1 MSSWDELFGGGGGGV
16 RKRVLRAGSGPVPE
30 YKHAV
35 SLRCTGWFLQAA
47 DAVDNEAAAAAD
59 DAGSSG
65 GSSGSSGSSGG
76 SSSSG
81 GGGGSSSNRSDA
93 PFEGPTTLGT
103 FVGAS
108 DLVPGLELAL
118 RNMQAGE
125 LARVQV
131 APKFGFGDEGRPG
144 GAVGG
149 LGAVP
154 PGAAL
159 EYEVEC
165 LSVGAAR
172 RAAEEHADAEDR
184 AAGAGERKAM
194 GNALFGWG
202 EWGKAAR
209 CYSEALAIVGS
220 EPVVEAAAAAA
231 DAADAG
237 TAGTAGTAG
246 GEGGGEGEGGA
257 VVNAAN
263 LALVVGCANNLGI
276 AHLKAGDA
284 RAARS
289 AHRVALAA
297 DGANVKALFL
307 LGKLAATE
315 FGEHAEAA
323 GLLVRA
329 LAAAEA
335 AGAAKDAAAVRA
347 EQKRLAGRV
356 RAHEARERKMFGGTL
371 RARTPAAPTS
381 GTTDI
386 AAATAAAAASG
397 GDAGTE
403 KQLVAA
409 VETIYIKTFA
419 AGLLV
424 ATFLWLARHFL

>member
-1 MSSWDELFGGGGGGV
+1 M
-16 RKRVLRAGSGPVPE
+16 
-30 YKHAV
+30 
-35 SLRCTGWFLQAA
+35 
-47 DAVDNEAAAAAD
+47 
-59 DAGSSG
+59 
-65 GSSGSSGSSGG
+65 
-76 SSSSG
+76 
-81 GGGGSSSNRSDA
+81 
-93 PFEGPTTLGT
+93 
-103 FVGAS
+103 
-108 DLVPGLELAL
+108 
-118 RNMQAGE
+118 
-125 LARVQV
+125 
-131 APKFGFGDEGRPG
+131 
-144 GAVGG
+144 
-149 LGAVP
+149 P

-165 LSVGAAR
+165 LSVGSRAR
-172 RAAEEHADAEDR
+172 RAAEEHVDAADR

-202 EWGKAAR
+202 EWAKAAR

-231 DAADAG
+231 GAAAAGAADVADVAEDAEDADAA
-237 TAGTAGTAG
+237 G
-246 GEGGGEGEGGA
+246 GGGAGGGEGEGGA
-257 VVNAAN
+257 VVNTAN

-289 AHRVALAA
+289 AHLVALAA
-297 DGANVKALFL
+297 DGANVKALFR

-323 GLLVRA
+323 GLLARA

-335 AGAAKDAAAVRA
+335 AGAAADAAAVRA

-356 RAHEARERKMFGGTL
+356 RAHKARERKMFGGTL
-371 RARTPAAPTS
+371 RARTPAATAAAAAAATAAPAS
-381 GTTDI
+381 GAG

-409 VETIYIKTFA
+409 VEAIYIKTFA

-424 ATFLWLARHFL
+424 ATFLWLAWHFL